1 MPDLFAKPERKNADR
16 LMGLIDYVNS
26 RNGKGTLRFGTE
38 PVNPLWDSKRDY
50 LSKCF
55 TTDWNDLIKVKTG

>member
-1 MPDLFAKPERKNADR
+1 
-16 LMGLIDYVNS
+16 MGLIDYVNS